1 MFNPE
6 QEKKYDTF
14 TTDDFLLDTFFINS
28 IKNPTRESDE
38 FWAKFIENDSANT
51 SEFIKAKEI
60 LLAIKDDENLMLSEI
75 EVDQML
81 DNIMNKNNEGR
92 TSNNRTIRY
101 WIGISASIAACII
114 AVIFV
119 FRRTTDQ
126 SIVQHQEILS
136 YVEKNKTVNLNDT
149 AIKLVLSDQKTLI
162 SEEEEPAIA
171 YDSKDIKLSTQKV
184 SKNESSEFNQLI
196 VPYGKR
202 SKLTL
207 SDGTKIWVNAGTS
220 ITYPVEFSDSK
231 REIFVNGEVFLE
243 VAHNANRPFIVKT
256 NNFDIQ
262 VLGTKFNVSTYENE
276 MNHVVLTSGSV
287 KISRPADQQDVFLR
301 PNEMYQLCN
310 GKSLKKQVDV
320 EYYTSWVQGL
330 YMFDNEELG
339 VIMRKISRYYGKNIK
354 CSPSIANLK
363 CSGKLD
369 LKDSLD
375 EILNNIGL
383 ISSIKYT
390 SQGNNYQ
397 IY

>member
-1 MFNPE
+1 MFNPD
-6 QEKKYDTF
+6 QEKKYDIF
-14 TTDDFLLDTFFINS
+14 TTDDFLLDTFFINL
-28 IKNPTRESDE
+28 IKNPTKEAEE
-38 FWAKFIENDSANT
+38 FWTKFIENNPANI
-51 SEFIKAKEI
+51 SEFIQAKEI
-60 LLAIKDDENLMLSEI
+60 LLAIKDDEDMMLSEI
-75 EVDQML
+75 EVDQMQ
-81 DNIMNKNNEGR
+81 DNIMNMNNAR
-92 TSNNRTIRY
+92 KINKNRTIRY
-101 WIGISASIAACII
+101 WIGISASIAACIV

-119 FRRTTDQ
+119 FRKTTDQ
-126 SIVQHQEILS
+126 SNIQHKEILS
-136 YVEKNKTVNLNDT
+136 YVEKNKTINLNDT
-149 AIKLVLSDQKTLI
+149 AIKLVLSDQKILV
-162 SEEEEPAIA
+162 SEEEEPAID
-171 YDSKDIKLSTQKV
+171 YDSEDIKISNQKV
-184 SKNESSEFNQLI
+184 SKKESSEFNQLI

-243 VAHNANRPFIVKT
+243 VAHNENRPFIVKT
-256 NNFDIQ
+256 NTFDIQ

-276 MNHVVLTSGSV
+276 VSNVVLASGSV

-310 GKSLKKQVDV
+310 GKSLKKQVDI
-320 EYYTSWVQGL
+320 EYYTSWVHGL
-330 YMFDNEELG
+330 YMFNNEELG

-375 EILNNIGL
+375 EILSNLSL

-397 IY
+397 VY